1 MSENRN
7 PGLRRGAKIAGVGA
21 AAVVAIGLMSTGAA
35 SADVFVPLPD
45 GQKAGP
51 GYSLGHVAS
60 SAIVSPSLAA
70 NGAGR
75 VVWVSGKAWAD
86 VTVTPEGEV
95 GPNNG
100 SPTDGGEN
108 SGTNNS
114 STHGASQLNTGYIV
128 GCQLDVSGLG
138 GDLGASLNAPLGFG
152 TDGLSLGADG
162 GITGSITVPISA
174 GQVKWVEVGTKDI
187 TKAGRY
193 AYDYQDVQMEIQGC
207 GGYAQARSYTNVEII
222 GNNYVKGTLYGQPF
236 SIG

>member
-21 AAVVAIGLMSTGAA
+21 AAAVAIGLMSTGAA
-35 SADVFVPLPD
+35 NADTFVPLPD
-45 GQKAGP
+45 GLKAGP
-51 GYSLGHVAS
+51 GYTLGHVAS
-60 SAIVSPSLAA
+60 SALVSPSLAA

-86 VTVTPEGEV
+86 VTETPDGEV

-108 SGTNNS
+108 NGTNNS
-114 STHGASQLNTGYIV
+114 STHGASQMNTGYIV
-128 GCQLDVSGLG
+128 GCQVDISGLG
-138 GDLGASLNAPLGFG
+138 GGLGASIDPLGL
-152 TDGLSLGADG
+152 TG
-162 GITGSITVPISA
+162 GVSGSITIPIAA

-187 TKAGRY
+187 TSAGRY

-222 GNNYVKGTLYGQPF
+222 GDNYIKGTLYGQPF